1 MYVNKKRQ
9 RESHIKCSLKIL
21 NSLAFQTTISIEAS
35 WFEPENSHPSDF
47 GSQCAFH
54 RCRWFWKC
62 IIPIHGPKAHTHWII
77 YILCDNQYT
86 NIIPR
91 IEWMNSLTNIIQTHF
106 IGGWDSH
113 FLGWDPPTKLPEV
126 YSSKRPLPKE
136 NTVHVTPCIAS
147 TKTPACHSG
156 KLQVMLVDSRPGCFL
171 GQFFKRRGS
180 NRALKKGP
188 SPVIAKSYPGMR
200 KPTPALKKN
209 KPRHGLWQPFSGL
222 QRPKTAKKGHH
233 KGSASS
239 TCTCS

>member
-1 MYVNKKRQ
+1 MLAIQKCLYVNECMYVNKKRQ

-54 RCRWFWKC
+54 RCRWFWSVLSNTWT
-62 IIPIHGPKAHTHWII
+62 KAHTHWII

-113 FLGWDPPTKLPEV
+113 FLGVGSPYQIAWGIFFQAP
-126 YSSKRPLPKE
+126 SAQG

-188 SPVIAKSYPGMR
+188 SPVIAKSYPGM
-200 KPTPALKKN
+200 KKN
-209 KPRHGLWQPFSGL
+209 QPRH
-222 QRPKTAKKGHH
+222 
-233 KGSASS
+233 
-239 TCTCS
+239 